1 MMRALQSLIEELE
14 QDRSLDDPERL
25 RERIEAVDRLDIYLA
40 DGYPPVFG
48 ADSAEAEFHQRARS
62 LYAQFESTNFGLYQ
76 TIRGEI
82 QRETGPYRLL
92 RWVSDRSG
100 ESAELAKGD
109 GYDYLDELISGVMD
123 FEEPD
128 AEGVAPGQ
136 DMVFYQPTPARH
148 IFDLIDRIA
157 LTERDVLVDL
167 GSGLGHVPMLVSIGT
182 SARSIGVE
190 LEAAYVDCARRCAE
204 RLNRNNVTF
213 LQQDARL
220 TDLSSGTVFYLY
232 TPFTGTVLR
241 AVLDRL
247 RQEASG
253 REIRICTF
261 GPCTPIIAKEP
272 WLDVLGALEADR
284 VAIFSSRH

>member
-14 QDRSLDDPERL
+14 QDRSLDEPERL
-25 RERIEAVDRLDIYLA
+25 RERIEAVDRLDIYLPDGRSPVLDANSA
-40 DGYPPVFG
+40 D
-48 ADSAEAEFHQRARS
+48 ADFHLRARS
-62 LYAQFESTNFGLYQ
+62 LYTHFESANFELYQ

-82 QRETGPYRLL
+82 QRATGPYRLL
-92 RWVSDRSG
+92 RWVPDRTG
-100 ESAELAKGD
+100 GPADLAKGD
-109 GYDYLDELISGVMD
+109 GYDYLDELISGVLD

-128 AEGVAPGQ
+128 AEGVAPAQ

-167 GSGLGHVPMLVSIGT
+167 GSGLGHVPLLVSICT

-190 LEAAYVDCARRCAE
+190 VEAAYVDCARRCAE

-213 LQQDARL
+213 LQQDARFA
-220 TDLSSGTVFYLY
+220 DLSSGTVFYLY
-232 TPFTGTVLR
+232 TPFTGNVLR
-241 AVLDRL
+241 TVLDRL
-247 RQEASG
+247 QREAIG
-253 REIRICTF
+253 REIRICAF
-261 GPCTPIIAKEP
+261 GPCTPIIAREP
-272 WLDVLGALEADR
+272 WLESLGVLEADR